1 MKIILFLII
10 AILITNTSFAKLIK
24 PNPNINSQ
32 DVIKIQ
38 LNALKQNN
46 EPYKNAGIEQTWAF
60 AHPFNRAYTGPIEKF
75 TYMLYSPGYVVM
87 IDHQNHN
94 IIFISEDLNTAYY
107 FIELTDKIGDKYGFQ
122 WTVKKVLEEGDYKDC
137 WMTIGVSQ
145 PIPLAKAT

>member
-10 AILITNTSFAKLIK
+10 AILITNTSFAELIK

-38 LNALKQNN
+38 LDALKQNN
-46 EPYKNAGIEQTWAF
+46 DPYKNAGIEQTWAF
-60 AHPFNRAYTGPIEKF
+60 AHPFNRTYTGPIEKF

-94 IIFISEDLNTAYY
+94 IIFISEDLNTGYY
-107 FIELTDKIGDKYGFQ
+107 FIELTDKVGDKYGFQ
-122 WTVKKVLEEGDYKDC
+122 WTISKVIDVNEYKDC
-137 WMTIGVSQ
+137 WMTIGVSE
-145 PIPLAKAT
+145 PIPLTKSI